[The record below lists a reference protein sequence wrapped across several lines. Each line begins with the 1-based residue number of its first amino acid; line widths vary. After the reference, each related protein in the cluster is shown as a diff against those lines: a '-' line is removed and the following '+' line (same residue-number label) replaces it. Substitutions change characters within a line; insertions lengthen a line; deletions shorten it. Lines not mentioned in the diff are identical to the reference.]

1 VHAVRLPP
9 EAAEAARRRCQTTA
23 RRKGRTPREDTL
35 FLSGWMMV
43 FTTVP
48 AATLEGATV
57 LELNRCR
64 WQIELTFKRLKS

>member
-1 VHAVRLPP
+1 
-9 EAAEAARRRCQTTA
+9 
-23 RRKGRTPREDTL
+23 
-35 FLSGWMMV
+35 MMV